1 MPVPIYRKVV
11 LARTVAARHL
21 GEVMRPEYRLTVFLN
36 GPDNLKFVGLL
47 KGMRDGKLRI
57 AGMGA
62 PPHFG
67 VRAEFDSVVLWSS
80 ESDTLNKLATWFELR
95 GFETSGVH

>member
-1 MPVPIYRKVV
+1 MPVPTHRKIV

-21 GEVMRPEYRLTVFLN
+21 HEVMRPEYRLTVFLDGVEN
-36 GPDNLKFVGLL
+36 QKFVGLL

-57 AGMGA
+57 AGLTA
-62 PPHFG
+62 PPNFG

-80 ESDTLNKLATWFELR
+80 ESDTLNKLAAWFELR